1 MKYYLIA
8 GEPSGDLHGSNLIK
22 GLLKADPEARLRF
35 WGGDLMAAAGGE
47 ANLAKHYRETSFF
60 GIVQVLKNLRTIKR
74 QMRECRADVAAFAPD
89 VLILVDYPGFNM
101 KMARWAKEHGIRTFY
116 YIAPKVWAWRE
127 WRVKAIRRWV
137 DRLFVIFPFECG
149 YFPRHGDATYRYWE
163 PGDGWFIYPME
174 REAVG
179 EDFNASFYST
189 PRYELFK
196 QGIRDVAKAKYLL
209 NSESAT
215 AEEKTELTDVVE
227 HLAKPQKGTYQGS
240 AVAASEKDRMLVH
253 SETERALD
261 ATNALARNV
270 AERENPNPKPESA
283 DKTALNAAIKDAE
296 ALKKEDYTAESWKAF
311 ETALNA
317 AKETAADKDAAQT
330 EVDNALNVLNAAVA
344 KLEKVKDPNQQ
355 QPVQPQPEQTKP
367 DKTTPQTGDR
377 TNAALLFGCAVLSGA
392 GVFFAYRRRRTIK

>member
-1 MKYYLIA
+1 M
-8 GEPSGDLHGSNLIK
+8 
-22 GLLKADPEARLRF
+22 
-35 WGGDLMAAAGGE
+35 
-47 ANLAKHYRETSFF
+47 
-60 GIVQVLKNLRTIKR
+60 
-74 QMRECRADVAAFAPD
+74 
-89 VLILVDYPGFNM
+89 
-101 KMARWAKEHGIRTFY
+101 
-116 YIAPKVWAWRE
+116 
-127 WRVKAIRRWV
+127 
-137 DRLFVIFPFECG
+137 
-149 YFPRHGDATYRYWE
+149 
-163 PGDGWFIYPME
+163 
-174 REAVG
+174 
-179 EDFNASFYST
+179 
-189 PRYELFK
+189 
-196 QGIRDVAKAKYLL
+196 
-209 NSESAT
+209 
-215 AEEKTELTDVVE
+215 TDVVE

-367 DKTTPQTGDR
+367 AKTTPQTGDR